1 MAWTKMAAVQ
11 VGGGCKIC
19 IASYLDGRLEGF
31 DFPVHHLNS
40 AVAAAAAA
48 AGLVIRTAASAATAF
63 AAITTHGDTSNGE
76 RRQIRFAVKVA
87 ETFFAFRVSEIL

>member
-48 AGLVIRTAASAATAF
+48 GLFICLGLGRDRLCRHHDPWRHLEWGEAT
-63 AAITTHGDTSNGE
+63 D
-76 RRQIRFAVKVA
+76 
-87 ETFFAFRVSEIL
+87 